1 MATTARR
8 MLLVTWCAFQQ
19 LLGPAHGFMLQPM
32 HCHPATKIHS
42 PFRMLSAEGPPVP
55 EEDNELQAADR
66 PTVDESKVEALKRI
80 FVGTDFGYQ
89 VAGLTAAFIAFLV
102 LSTTFLNDDFWTTP
116 F

>member
-8 MLLVTWCAFQQ
+8 ILFIWCAFQQ

-32 HCHPATKIHS
+32 RSFHVATTIHS
-42 PFRMLSAEGPPVP
+42 PLRMLSGEVPPVP
-55 EEDNELQAADR
+55 ENELQAADR
-66 PTVDESKVEALKRI
+66 PTVEESKVEALKRI
-80 FVGTDFGYQ
+80 FVGTEFGYQ